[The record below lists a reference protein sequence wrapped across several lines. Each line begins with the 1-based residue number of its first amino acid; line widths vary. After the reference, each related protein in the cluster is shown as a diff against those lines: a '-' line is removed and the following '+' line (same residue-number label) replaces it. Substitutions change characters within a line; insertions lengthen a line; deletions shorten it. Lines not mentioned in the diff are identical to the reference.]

1 MAAQSD
7 ATSTVAGAGSHER
20 PCNYSVCYSDGPACT
35 NGDKTLTPTAHNI
48 TNAITTPT
56 ATVCSHENHHAY
68 TYCSALANSS
78 TSSLDSTI
86 GISSASASFA
96 SAAESDREPLDAVSF
111 GYLSLPV
118 ARDFAST
125 AASVSVSSSPSATVT
140 PLSPGST
147 ASSKPLPEITV
158 HPDAN
163 KANNHFDFDIDFS
176 TLTSHGVVHLPLL
189 DHPDS
194 HNLDFVSSSEPYS
207 SAQPQSQSQSQSP
220 PAVSLA
226 HTLSEPQFQPQCQP
240 HVQSL
245 QPSQDLSS
253 PLSSPHHPPPKP
265 SLASRVFRSRSPSAA
280 KAKQTPR
287 PQSLAHSTSS
297 PSLAQPA
304 TVQSTRKPSPGLAAR
319 LKALGFASATSKA
332 SPPATTTSVILDRA
346 GGLVQHQAR
355 QLDENHQASSSATG
369 PAPTIARRARPWK
382 GTVRDISAAI
392 ANTIS
397 RSASFESLRSPRSV
411 SDNSSALLSSPTN
424 DDFNIGLSSPSSV
437 SSNFLVP
444 PQSPSAFAV
453 FSTSLQDLRSASS
466 PNLPALSDT
475 ASITTSPSTSVCLP
489 EIQTLLPLNSAC
501 LPEIHTT
508 PPLSSTTLL
517 KAHTPPVLNMDASNQ
532 IPSDDVYGN
541 DAKDHTGTLQERADE
556 RVPASSPHSLTL
568 DTQDSTEIPPP
579 PPPKDTPPPTVLAVD
594 SSVGLG
600 SEYFVPRHGRAG
612 SIYTLSRASF
622 ANQLAQLTSLQL
634 PDADSLSNKV
644 AAIPTAHAANNA
656 LINAAEQIRGW
667 IAKASDVIDGLDSD
681 DDVEW
686 AAAGGREG
694 LDEVEKAIVR
704 FEDLINIYVS
714 AIEDLQ
720 KRSDIGDVST
730 NDLNKA
736 VVQMEH
742 ILEEWMKIRKS
753 LNTAKEQ
760 VEIAMEWEEL
770 WNNVLGDIQGEMDE
784 LSRLVFEM
792 EERRHKSMVSA
803 NENVDIG
810 DLETI
815 VEEVPANSRTQPLS
829 SDSTSPESPGASFV
843 LDDSSLL
850 ALFARMQPL
859 RASLD
864 FLPMRLSVFE
874 NRAKKSFPTACDE
887 LEMRRTAL
895 DGGYKKLE
903 KDAECLR
910 KELGEDRWVSVFR
923 NAGRQAEKMYES
935 VHRSVDKLQEAIDT
949 GCHLTNP
956 PLMTK
961 KIESYEAKKMHY
973 GPAIERVLS
982 IIDKGVKDRLTVNGE
997 ILCLHSETQT
1007 KWASLKRTM
1016 AEMDL
1021 QLEEVQSDS
1030 KGQQL
1035 RDSISSLLSSDYTST
1050 GGSRHE
1056 TPSSS
1061 PPSSV
1066 FISSLGFRP
1075 RTPGS
1080 NGKRTRG
1087 GTTGQQSHRNSLL
1100 PSPSSQLSAGRKAA
1114 QDRLYAPV
1122 TPNTNPTTKPS
1133 ISRLSR
1139 APSKSD
1145 LRPKWNASTNT
1156 NNIDTGHNFVP
1167 LTLTTPSP
1175 YAKRPMSVT
1184 PGANRPVS
1192 TLTPGSGSASRLPKM
1207 RSFSMSPRSTAASPA
1222 PGDTPTRNSQSRLS
1236 FRDRINNAVPGPYI
1250 QQAVLPKTRAPSR
1263 TGTLASQS
1271 TATTASTTNGGR
1283 EMRRASYQ
1291 PRTGGN
1297 SVRDTSSPPTRP
1309 ASSLA
1314 FNSRRSSV
1322 LPVPTSQLR
1331 SRAGSADGR
1340 NTPSMFSAS
1349 RTATSA
1355 GARKVEQKDTKPRWR
1370 F

>member
-7 ATSTVAGAGSHER
+7 AASAVAGAVSLDR
-20 PCNYSVCYSDGPACT
+20 PCKYSVCYSDGPACT
-35 NGDKTLTPTAHNI
+35 NGDKTLTPAAHNI
-48 TNAITTPT
+48 TNAITTST

-68 TYCSALANSS
+68 TYCGTLTNSP

-96 SAAESDREPLDAVSF
+96 SAAESDREPFGAVSF

-125 AASVSVSSSPSATVT
+125 ATSVSVSTSASATVT

-158 HPDAN
+158 HLDAN
-163 KANNHFDFDIDFS
+163 KVNNHFDFDIDFS
-176 TLTSHGVVHLPLL
+176 NLKSHGV
-189 DHPDS
+189 
-194 HNLDFVSSSEPYS
+194 
-207 SAQPQSQSQSQSP
+207 
-220 PAVSLA
+220 
-226 HTLSEPQFQPQCQP
+226 
-240 HVQSL
+240 
-245 QPSQDLSS
+245 
-253 PLSSPHHPPPKP
+253 
-265 SLASRVFRSRSPSAA
+265 
-280 KAKQTPR
+280 
-287 PQSLAHSTSS
+287 SLAHSTSS

-319 LKALGFASATSKA
+319 LKALGFASTTSKA

-369 PAPTIARRARPWK
+369 PVPAIARRARPWK
-382 GTVRDISAAI
+382 GAVRDISAAI

-411 SDNSSALLSSPTN
+411 SDHSSALLSSPTN

-444 PQSPSAFAV
+444 PQSPSDFAV
-453 FSTSLQDLRSASS
+453 FSTSLRDLRSASS

-489 EIQTLLPLNSAC
+489 EIRSLLPLNSAC

-508 PPLSSTTLL
+508 PPLSSTPLL
-517 KAHTPPVLNMDASNQ
+517 KDHTPPVLNMVASNQ
-532 IPSDDVYGN
+532 IPSDDIYGN
-541 DAKDHTGTLQERADE
+541 DAKDHTGTLLERADE
-556 RVPASSPHSLTL
+556 HVPDSFPHSLTL
-568 DTQDSTEIPPP
+568 DTQDSTETPPP
-579 PPPKDTPPPTVLAVD
+579 PPPKDTPPLAVSPAVD
-594 SSVGLG
+594 SLVGLG

-644 AAIPTAHAANNA
+644 AAISTAHAANNA
-656 LINAAEQIRGW
+656 LINSAEQIRGW
-667 IAKASDVIDGLDSD
+667 IAKASDVIDGLESD

-742 ILEEWMKIRKS
+742 ILEEWMTIRKS

-815 VEEVPANSRTQPLS
+815 VEEVPATSRTQPLS
-829 SDSTSPESPGASFV
+829 SDPTSPGSPGASFV

-874 NRAKKSFPTACDE
+874 NRAKKSFPTSCDE
-887 LEMRRTAL
+887 LEMRRIAL

-956 PLMTK
+956 PLMMK

-997 ILCLHSETQT
+997 IFCLHSETQT

-1016 AEMDL
+1016 ADMDL

-1050 GGSRHE
+1050 GDSRHE

-1066 FISSLGFRP
+1066 FMSSLGFRP

-1080 NGKRTRG
+1080 NGKRVRG

-1114 QDRLYAPV
+1114 QDRLYAPA

-1133 ISRLSR
+1133 TSRLSR
-1139 APSKSD
+1139 APSNSD

-1175 YAKRPMSVT
+1175 YAKRPLSVT

-1192 TLTPGSGSASRLPKM
+1192 TLTPSSGSASRLPKM
-1207 RSFSMSPRSTAASPA
+1207 RSFSMSPNYTAASPA

-1271 TATTASTTNGGR
+1271 TATTVPTTNGGR

-1297 SVRDTSSPPTRP
+1297 SGRDTSSPPTRP

-1314 FNSRRSSV
+1314 YNSRRSSV
-1322 LPVPTSQLR
+1322 LPVPTLPLR

-1340 NTPSMFSAS
+1340 NTPSLFSAS

-1355 GARKVEQKDTKPRWR
+1355 GACKVEQKDTKPRWR